1 MSKKTVVCD
10 FGSTVVK
17 RLNEM
22 HTLFKL
28 IGEDLLNEV
37 TELKSQVAQ
46 MRNDVQDVF
55 DTLDMTWHG
64 WDDEHAGPSKP
75 KSWCR
80 THKAYEPG
88 VPHEDAD
95 YMPEDDT
102 MRQKAYEAAKRV
114 RQNTIPL
121 AANLLSWFVP
131 QQKCQGDCDKCK

>member
-1 MSKKTVVCD
+1 MGKKETLVE
-10 FGSTVVK
+10 FGGSLLK
-17 RLNEM
+17 RVNEL

-55 DTLDMTWHG
+55 DTLDVKWY

-80 THKAYEPG
+80 FHKAYEPG

-102 MRQKAYEAAKRV
+102 KLQKERAARKV
-114 RQNTIPL
+114 SENTLP
-121 AANLLSWFVP
+121 LLSGLLGMFVP
-131 QQKCQGDCDKCK
+131 DQRCQGKCDKCGK